1 MTTET
6 MTIHKGLAELKVL
19 EKRICNTIDEAQ
31 FCQTNRHSNEKIEGV
46 SIEEYKKRIQAS
58 YDKVNDLINRRDA
71 IKRAISHSNAVTEV
85 EIAGVKYTI
94 AVAIEMR
101 NHGIEFK
108 TRLKSK
114 MKKQYGQAMAI
125 LEIKNGAELEK
136 KVEDQ
141 IVALYG
147 QKENGTDPE
156 RIKATRK
163 ELMTQYSYDFIDPLK
178 LEEVMNKLEKEIND
192 FISEVDSA
200 LSTSN
205 ALTTI
210 TIEY

>member
-6 MTIHKGLAELKVL
+6 MTIHKALAELKVL
-19 EKRICNTIDEAQ
+19 EKRIYGAIDEAK
-31 FCQTNRHSNEKIEGV
+31 FCQTNRHSNEKIEGI
-46 SIEEYKKRIQAS
+46 SIEDYKKRIQSS
-58 YDKVNDLINRRDA
+58 YDKVNDLISRRDA
-71 IKRAISHSNAVTEV
+71 IKRAVSHSNAVTEV
-85 EIAGVKYTI
+85 EIAGVKYTV

-108 TRLKSK
+108 RELLNK
-114 MKKQYGQAMAI
+114 MKDQYGKAI
-125 LEIKNGAELEK
+125 SILAIKNGVELEK

-163 ELMTQYSYDFIDPLK
+163 ELMTQYSYDLIDPLK
-178 LEEVMNKLEKEIND
+178 LGEVMNQLEKEIND
-192 FISEVDSA
+192 FTSEVDSA

>member
-19 EKRICNTIDEAQ
+19 EKRINNTIDEAK
-31 FCQTNRHSNEKIEGV
+31 FCQVNRHSNEKIEGV
-46 SIEEYKKRIQAS
+46 TIEEYKKRIQSS
-58 YDKVNDLINRRDA
+58 YDKVNDLISRRDA

-85 EIAGVKYTI
+85 EIAGKKYTV

-108 TRLKSK
+108 RSLLYR
-114 MKKQYGQAMAI
+114 MKRQYGQAMEI
-125 LEIKNGAELEK
+125 LDKKNGAELEK

-147 QKENGTDPE
+147 QKENGTDPD
-156 RIKATRK
+156 RIKTTRK
-163 ELMTQYSYDFIDPLK
+163 ELMTQYSYDLIDPLK
-178 LEEVMNKLEKEIND
+178 LEEVMNQLDKEIND
-192 FISEVDSA
+192 FTSEVDSV

>member
-1 MTTET
+1 MTTEK
-6 MTIHKGLAELKVL
+6 MTIHKALAELKVL
-19 EKRICNTIDEAQ
+19 EKRIYSTIDEAK
-31 FCQTNRHSNEKIEGV
+31 FCQVNRHSNEKIEGI
-46 SIEEYKKRIQAS
+46 SIEEYKKRIQSA

-71 IKRAISHSNAVTEV
+71 IKRAVSNSNAVTEV
-85 EIAGVKYTI
+85 EIAGVKYTV

-101 NHGIEFK
+101 NNGIKFK
-108 TRLKSK
+108 RELFGK
-114 MKKQYGQAMAI
+114 MKDQYGKAVSI
-125 LEIKNGAELEK
+125 LSIKNGTELEK

-163 ELMTQYSYDFIDPLK
+163 ELMTQYSYDLIDPLK

-192 FISEVDSA
+192 FTSEVDSA

>member
-19 EKRICNTIDEAQ
+19 EKRIHNTIDNAKL
-31 FCQTNRHSNEKIEGV
+31 CQVNRHSNEKIEGV
-46 SIEEYKKRIQAS
+46 SIEEYKKRIQSS
-58 YDKVNDLINRRDA
+58 YDKMNDLINRRDA

-85 EIAGVKYTI
+85 EIAGSKYTI

-108 TRLKSK
+108 ARLLSE
-114 MKKQYGQAMAI
+114 MKKQYGQAMAK
-125 LEIKNGAELEK
+125 LETRNGAELEK